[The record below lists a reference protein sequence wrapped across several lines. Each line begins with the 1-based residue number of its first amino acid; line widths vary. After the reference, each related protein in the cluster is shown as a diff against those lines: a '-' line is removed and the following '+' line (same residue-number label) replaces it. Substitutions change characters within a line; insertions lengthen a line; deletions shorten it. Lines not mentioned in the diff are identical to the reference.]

1 MAYPDQ
7 QITIDCRTGAIA
19 GARAHE
25 LVAVWLV
32 RLASIILKPVNH
44 FGLSYICRAVRTL
57 LPSDRPF
64 LFLIDADTRF
74 RVDYCDAYWS
84 VLTVANYVYEPPIR
98 RFVDEMRD
106 VDYAFL
112 DCGANQGYWSAIVSS
127 PAGGK
132 HRVIAVEAASDTYWH
147 LADNQ
152 ALNRGAFTGINR
164 AISGRSGEIVK
175 IYGVKHEARSM
186 LPSGAGDTSALEVET
201 LSLDDLADHPAVAG
215 APMVAIKLDVEG
227 VEIDAMSAAERLLA
241 RETVF
246 LYEDHGHDRTH
257 KVTEF
262 AMGALGMRVFWLGRG
277 GPYEITSLNQLDA
290 IKVSRRRGY
299 DFAASRSPIWLAKL
313 DGVVARA
320 AQSH

>member
-1 MAYPDQ
+1 MAQTVDQ
-7 QITIDCRTGAIA
+7 ISIDCRTGAIS
-19 GARAHE
+19 GARPHE
-25 LVAVWLV
+25 VLAIWLV
-32 RLASIILKPVNH
+32 RLATVVLKPVNH
-44 FGLSYICRAVRTL
+44 FGLSYVCRLVRTL
-57 LPSDRPF
+57 LPSRRPF
-64 LFLIDADTRF
+64 LFVIDSDARF

-84 VLTVANYVYEPPIR
+84 VLTAANYVYEPPIR
-98 RFVDEMRD
+98 RFVEAMRD

-112 DCGANQGYWSAIVSS
+112 DCGANQGYWSVIVSS
-127 PAGGK
+127 PAGGR
-132 HRVIAVEAASDTYWH
+132 HRAIAVEAASDTFRH

-152 ALNRGAFTGINR
+152 ALNRDAFIGINR
-164 AISGRSGEIVK
+164 AVSGRSGEIVK
-175 IYGVKHEARSM
+175 IYGAKHEARSM
-186 LPSGAGDTSALEVET
+186 LPAHAGETTALEVET

-215 APMVAIKLDVEG
+215 SPMYAVKLDVEG

-241 RETVF
+241 HETVF

-262 AMGALGMRVFWLGRG
+262 ALGALGMRVFWLGRG

-299 DFAASRSPIWLAKL
+299 DFAASRSPIWVAKL
-313 DGVVARA
+313 EAVVARA